1 MKDDFNNLDNEEFQF
16 SIEDPD
22 FKWIVENSS
31 NIIALID
38 SKFRYLFINS
48 AGEQTIGISRGR
60 NYWKNQP

>member
-1 MKDDFNNLDNEEFQF
+1 MISNLDNEQFQF

-48 AGEQTIGISRGR
+48 AGEQTIGISRKKLLEKPTM
-60 NYWKNQP
+60 N

>member
-1 MKDDFNNLDNEEFQF
+1 MKDDFNNLDNEQFQF

-48 AGEQTIGISRGR
+48 AGEQTIGI
-60 NYWKNQP
+60 